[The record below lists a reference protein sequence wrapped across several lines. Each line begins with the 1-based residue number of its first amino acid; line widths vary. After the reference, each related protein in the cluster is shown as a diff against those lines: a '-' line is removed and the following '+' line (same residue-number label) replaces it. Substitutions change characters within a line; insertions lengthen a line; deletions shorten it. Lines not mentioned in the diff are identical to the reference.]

1 MQGSVMTHSPLGSRL
16 HWIDWLRVAAI
27 GGVVLFHSLRPFSP
41 EGWHVTNAQTS
52 DLVGLITAFFWT
64 FGLAVLFL
72 LAGVG
77 ARFAL
82 AKRTWRSFLRER
94 TARLLVPFVFGT
106 LLLAPLQALIEATHK
121 GAFDGPLTAF
131 PGWWIDSMGWVVD
144 SGFSPSVSGVG
155 YHLWFLAFLFAISV
169 IALPLCGWLMGPRG
183 TDATAAFAGHLAR
196 MPGATLAF
204 ALPIGLLLLIGV
216 PLGSD
221 EHDWAEF
228 LWYFGY
234 FLIGFVLLS
243 DGRFIPAIRRD
254 GPVALFVA
262 LVTTGA
268 LIGLGIGEWLMSAPD
283 RGLDWRL
290 APAVGLFALEGWA
303 WTIVILNIG
312 LRLPRLQRPVSPRI
326 GEAVLPV
333 YVIHQ
338 PVILAVAF
346 FVVQWPLGILPKW
359 LVVLAI
365 SAVLTLALVELA
377 LRAPI
382 MRILLGTRARPTTA
396 AAPATVPH
404 YANAQPTALSRG
416 HHHAR
421 SH

>member
-1 MQGSVMTHSPLGSRL
+1 MAHSPTGTRL

-52 DLVGLITAFFWT
+52 DLVALITAFFWT

-82 AKRTWRSFLRER
+82 GKRTWRSFLRER

-106 LLLAPLQALIEATHK
+106 LLLSPLQALIEATHK
-121 GAFDGPLTAF
+121 GTFGGPLMAF
-131 PGWWIDSMGWVVD
+131 PGWWIGSLGWVVD

-183 TDATAAFAGHLAR
+183 TEATAALAGRLTTR
-196 MPGATLAF
+196 TGATLVF
-204 ALPIGLLLLIGV
+204 ALPIGLLLLVGV

-234 FLIGFVLLS
+234 FLTGFVLLS

-254 GPVALFVA
+254 GPVALILA
-262 LVTTGA
+262 MVTTAA
-268 LIGLGIGEWLMSAPD
+268 LIGLGIGEWLMSASD
-283 RGLDWRL
+283 RALDWRL

-312 LRLPRLQRPVSPRI
+312 IRLPRLQRPVSPRI
-326 GEAVLPV
+326 GDAVLPV

-377 LRAPI
+377 LRTPI
-382 MRILLGTRARPTTA
+382 MRVLLGARTRPTTA
-396 AAPATVPH
+396 AAHATVP
-404 YANAQPTALSRG
+404 AAPNAEPAAALSGG
-416 HHHAR
+416 HHHVR